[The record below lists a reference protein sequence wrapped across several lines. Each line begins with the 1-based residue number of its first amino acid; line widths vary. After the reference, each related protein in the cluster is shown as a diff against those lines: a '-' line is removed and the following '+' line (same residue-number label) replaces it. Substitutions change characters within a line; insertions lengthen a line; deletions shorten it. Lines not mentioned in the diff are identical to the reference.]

1 MSLNMKIS
9 KLQIESYYFGN
20 PRYIADKILFIK
32 RDTRLNEYREHL
44 TEIDT
49 FGNVWHGIT
58 GLLRGQKIT
67 IIVAGIGPSM
77 IGDAVYALDKQ
88 DSVCLYSGTCGGL
101 HEDLQI
107 GDYFIADHAICGD
120 GFTFHL
126 GHTPLQEISG
136 DLNLLD
142 SLKHQIIGKAD
153 RSFSGTAFTTSSVV
167 RETDADFWKVVD
179 KKCGAIEMAASAFYA
194 ASAATQKRAAA
205 YFWVS
210 DLPTRGKSFVES
222 FDPQDIDNKQ
232 NRYDHS
238 VDFDLEL
245 IASV

>member
-1 MSLNMKIS
+1 MNITRHK
-9 KLQIESYYFGN
+9 IESYYFGK

-32 RDTRLNEYREHL
+32 RDSRLNEYKEHL

-58 GLLRGQKIT
+58 GILRGQKIT
-67 IIVAGIGPSM
+67 IIVTGVGPSM
-77 IGDAVYALDKQ
+77 VGDAVYALDKP
-88 DSVCLYSGTCGGL
+88 DSICLYSGTCGGL

-120 GFTFHL
+120 GFAFHL
-126 GHTPLQEISG
+126 GYSPLAEVAGNPSI
-136 DLNLLD
+136 LH
-142 SLKHQIIGKAD
+142 SLKLSIARKSD
-153 RSFSGTAFTTSSVV
+153 RFRSGTTFTTSSVV
-167 RETDADFWKVVD
+167 READADFWNVVD

-205 YFWVS
+205 FFWVS
-210 DLPTRGKSFVES
+210 DLPARGKSF
-222 FDPQDIDNKQ
+222 FDSLDLQDSENKQ
-232 NRYDHS
+232 NRYNHS

-245 IASV
+245 IDSV